1 MMRKHIGQIAVKI
14 ILLLGYEINR
24 KPPVD
29 RLLWLKDLGIDTILD
44 IGANTG
50 QFAGFLRK
58 QFPAARIFSFEPI
71 PDCYREL
78 CKSMFGD
85 SRFRAFNLAVSDIN
99 GTVSFHLSSFSQSS
113 SMLPMGQL
121 HKDNF
126 PFTAGEETI
135 TVESVRLDDFA
146 KTIDLGGKLL
156 IKIDVQGV
164 EEKVVAGGADT
175 IRKADVLFLETN
187 FQRLYKGQP
196 LFKEVV
202 DIVSGLGFQY
212 MGNVAGHLISPINGI
227 CLEEDSI
234 FVNRRL
240 LDVEGNY
247 QPGRTGPRSE

>member
-1 MMRKHIGQIAVKI
+1 MKGNPLKFIKEMIMKL
-14 ILLLGYEINR
+14 ILALGYEIR
-24 KPPVD
+24 EASPVD
-29 RLLWLKDLGIDTILD
+29 RLQWIKDLGIDTILD

-50 QFAGFLRK
+50 QFAGFLRNH
-58 QFPAARIFSFEPI
+58 FPAARIFSFEPI
-71 PDCYREL
+71 PICYRNL
-78 CKSMFGD
+78 CKAMSND
-85 SRFRAFNLAVSDIN
+85 SRFQAFNLAVSDIN

-146 KTIDLGGKLL
+146 KTIDLGEKLL
-156 IKIDVQGV
+156 VKIDVQGV
-164 EEKVVAGGADT
+164 EEKVIAGGIDT

-187 FQRLYKGQP
+187 FQRLYKGQL
-196 LFKEVV
+196 LFKEIL
-202 DIVSGLGFQY
+202 DIVSPLGFQY
-212 MGNVAGHLISPINGI
+212 MGNVAGHLISPLNGI

-247 QPGRTGPRSE
+247 QPGRTGP